1 VFIFCF
7 VAVGLATAQAPPP
20 KSSASTA
27 KPATPSLKAILAK
40 LSPAVRA
47 DFYSSIYFVDGKV
60 ASVKDAE
67 VKKLLPHNGHLQ
79 LLRALGWAS
88 LAEVEKEM
96 ACVGPGQCHKLNENC
111 CEASACK
118 GKYGSVGIAFV
129 DLIRDVPAPERE
141 KFLAGLDLR
150 GGRLTRA
157 NLQPISR
164 YVKAEHL
171 RSLSEH

>member
-1 VFIFCF
+1 MFIFCF
-7 VAVGLATAQAPPP
+7 VAVGLASAQAPPP
-20 KSSASTA
+20 KRSASTA

-40 LSPAVRA
+40 VSPAVRA

-60 ASVKDAE
+60 ASVKHAG
-67 VKKLLPHNGHLQ
+67 LPQSGHLQ
-79 LLRALGWAS
+79 LVRALGWNVAQ
-88 LAEVEKEM
+88 VETDM
-96 ACVGPGQCHKLNENC
+96 CCSGPGECHKCIEHC
-111 CEASACK
+111 CSAPDCK
-118 GKYGSVGIAFV
+118 GKTGSVGISFV

-141 KFLAGLDLR
+141 KFLTGLDLR

-157 NLQPISR
+157 NLHPITR